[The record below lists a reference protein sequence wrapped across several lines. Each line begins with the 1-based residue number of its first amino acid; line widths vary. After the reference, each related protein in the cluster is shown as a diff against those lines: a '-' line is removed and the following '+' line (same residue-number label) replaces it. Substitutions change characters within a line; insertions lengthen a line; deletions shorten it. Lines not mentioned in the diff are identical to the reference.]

1 MIDTQ
6 PVGHSPLIGEVVEFD
21 EPRGLGV
28 LGDGAGNR
36 LGFHCTA
43 IEGGSRSIEVGTV
56 VTFTVRAGRLGRLEA
71 GWIRPL
77 AGQAAPWPMRGS
89 SAQPEAGSTGAPS
102 SPFGAGSSGSSDSS
116 S

>member
-1 MIDTQ
+1 VQ
-6 PVGHSPLIGEVVEFD
+6 PVGHSPLIGEVVAFD
-21 EPRGLGV
+21 EPRGVGV

-36 LGFHCTA
+36 LDFHCTA
-43 IEGGSRSIEVGTV
+43 IEDGSRNIEVGTV

-77 AGQAAPWPMRGS
+77 AGQAAPWPMRDRSVQSG
-89 SAQPEAGSTGAPS
+89 AGSIGAPS
-102 SPFGAGSSGSSDSS
+102 APSTGSSGSSDSS